1 MKQHIYITRLLFI
14 FLAFHSVFAEQ
25 QSINKIILTNKTD
38 HIIKNIKVKFT
49 FIGKN
54 DAAEQNHT
62 WGKIWIKNL
71 EPNKAVIVDPRDARH
86 PGVIGKV
93 YEHFDNPRIALQ
105 RIDAGKAHQ
114 GFGKPGTFRGGAYV
128 IFDRDGTEKIRS
140 YGYYKNYTSKA
151 ERRYNRY

>member
-1 MKQHIYITRLLFI
+1 MKRHIYKASLIVI
-14 FLAFHSVFAEQ
+14 CPAVHSVYAEH
-25 QSINKIILTNKTD
+25 QSISKIILTNKTN
-38 HIIKNIKVKFT
+38 HNIKNIKVKFT

-71 EPNKAVIVDPRDARH
+71 EPNKGIVVDPQDARH

-105 RIDAGKAHQ
+105 RIDAGKARQ
-114 GFGKPGTFRGGAYV
+114 GFGKPGTFKGGAYV

-140 YGYYKNYTSKA
+140 YGYYKDYTYRT
-151 ERRYNRY
+151 ERRYNR